1 MRAQLEKSE
10 RREAEVT
17 KELSD
22 VRGKL
27 AGTEQVLAK
36 HDQTVEELK
45 KKAEHARLQQVCDVL
60 MTHVVII

>member
-1 MRAQLEKSE
+1 M
-10 RREAEVT
+10 T

-22 VRGKL
+22 ARGKL

-45 KKAEHARLQQVCDVL
+45 KKAEHAQLQQVFDVYI
-60 MTHVVII
+60 THVVII